1 MELQGFVTN
10 ILQKI
15 KLETN
20 NYKPMANIELGSNGV
35 IES

>member
-10 ILQKI
+10 ILQKV

-20 NYKPMANIELGSNGV
+20 NYKHMANIALSSNDV
-35 IES
+35 IEW